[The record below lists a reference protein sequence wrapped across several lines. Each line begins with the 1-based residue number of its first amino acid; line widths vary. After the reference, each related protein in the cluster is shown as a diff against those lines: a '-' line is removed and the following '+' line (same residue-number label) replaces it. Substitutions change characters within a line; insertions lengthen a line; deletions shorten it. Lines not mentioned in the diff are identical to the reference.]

1 MESFAYP
8 HFSSTVHV
16 ALFVNVTNAAKLRAR
31 IVRAS
36 TLQGPEGEEEREAV
50 NFAFVDA
57 RLVCHNQYA
66 PSWTLRLRVVA
77 LAGDERLTHS
87 DGHHPGPSG
96 RSTKYSEN

>member
-16 ALFVNVTNAAKLRAR
+16 ALFIDVTNAAKLKAR

-36 TLQGPEGEEEREAV
+36 TLEGPEGQWEREAV

-57 RLVCHNQYA
+57 RLVRRKSCSSSQC
-66 PSWTLRLRVVA
+66 V
-77 LAGDERLTHS
+77 
-87 DGHHPGPSG
+87 
-96 RSTKYSEN
+96 